1 MKHHFWIMIKR
12 LLDKIPAF
20 LKNKYLITTVVFLV
34 LMIFLDRNNLISQYK
49 LRKELN
55 GLRQE
60 LRYYREQATKDS
72 IELNRLLSDSLEL
85 EKLGR
90 EKYMMK
96 RDSEDIYIIVRRP
109 AVKK

>member
-1 MKHHFWIMIKR
+1 MIKK
-12 LLDKIPAF
+12 LLDRIPAF
-20 LKNKYLITTVVFLV
+20 LKNKYFITTVVFLV

-55 GLRQE
+55 GLREE
-60 LRYYREQATKDS
+60 LRFYREQAAKDS

-96 RDSEDIYIIVRRP
+96 RDSEDIYIIVRKP
-109 AVKK
+109 VVKK

>member
-1 MKHHFWIMIKR
+1 MIKKFF
-12 LLDKIPAF
+12 DKIPPI
-20 LKNKYLITTVVFLV
+20 LKNKYLLTGAAFLI
-34 LMIFLDRNNLISQYK
+34 LMLFLDRNNLISQYK
-49 LRKELN
+49 MRKELN
-55 GLRQE
+55 GLKKE
-60 LRYYREQATKDS
+60 LQFFRDQAEKDS
-72 IELNRLLSDSLEL
+72 IELSRLMGDSLEL

>member
-1 MKHHFWIMIKR
+1 MIKK
-12 LLDKIPAF
+12 LLDRIPAF
-20 LKNKYLITTVVFLV
+20 LKNKYFITTVVFLV

-49 LRKELN
+49 LRKELH
-55 GLRQE
+55 GLREE
-60 LRYYREQATKDS
+60 LRFYREQAAKDS

-96 RDSEDIYIIVRRP
+96 RDSEDIYIIVRRQ

>member
-1 MKHHFWIMIKR
+1 MIKR

-20 LKNKYLITTVVFLV
+20 IKNKYFITTVVFLV

-55 GLRQE
+55 GLREE
-60 LRYYREQATKDS
+60 LRHYREQATMDS

>member
-1 MKHHFWIMIKR
+1 MIKR
-12 LLDKIPAF
+12 LLDSIPAF
-20 LKNKYLITTVVFLV
+20 LKNKYFITTVVFLV

-55 GLRQE
+55 GLREE
-60 LRYYREQATKDS
+60 LRFYHEQAAKDS

>member
-1 MKHHFWIMIKR
+1 
-12 LLDKIPAF
+12 
-20 LKNKYLITTVVFLV
+20 
-34 LMIFLDRNNLISQYK
+34 MIFLDRNNLISQYK

-55 GLRQE
+55 GLREE
-60 LRYYREQATKDS
+60 LRFYREQAAKDS